1 MKIIFF
7 DVDGTLTLTISG
19 AIYKQHPQDV
29 KLLPGIEKALQHFD
43 TQGYLQVGISNQG
56 GVAAGHKT
64 IQDTI
69 AEMQF
74 TLSLAPQLRA
84 IYFCPDFEGKT
95 CWKVKKHNSSKVK
108 QRNTLEY
115 GSFRKPGKGMIE
127 LFLKSNNVSSRT
139 DIWMIGDRV
148 EDEQC
153 ASNAHVN
160 FMGAEDFRK
169 WFIPDMQ
176 ELKEPTKSQ
185 IEFLEGVKL

>member
-7 DVDGTLTLTISG
+7 DVDGTLTETVSG
-19 AIYKQHPQDV
+19 ATFKQHSQDV
-29 KLLPGIEKALQHFD
+29 KLLPGIESALQHFD

-64 IQDTI
+64 IKDTI

-74 TLSLAPQLRA
+74 TLSLAPQLRT

-95 CWKVKKHNSSKVK
+95 CWKLKKHNSSKIK
-108 QRNTLEY
+108 QHNTLEY

-127 LFLKSNNVSSRT
+127 LFLKSNNVDDRT
-139 DIWMIGDRV
+139 AIWMIGDRQ

-153 ASNAHVN
+153 ASNAHVK
-160 FMGAEDFRK
+160 FMDALDFRK
-169 WFIPDMQ
+169 MFIADMD
-176 ELKEPTKSQ
+176 
-185 IEFLEGVKL
+185 EFKHPILS